1 VAVEDVESPVG
12 DLLRRPPGVRLAG
25 EDGDHGVAGLVAVQ
39 HGEVPPLPVDLLIRG
54 LGFKSLAAHPY

>member
-1 VAVEDVESPVG
+1 VAVEDVGSPVG

-39 HGEVPPLPVDLLIRG
+39 HGEVPPLPVEGDVMPVR
-54 LGFKSLAAHPY
+54 